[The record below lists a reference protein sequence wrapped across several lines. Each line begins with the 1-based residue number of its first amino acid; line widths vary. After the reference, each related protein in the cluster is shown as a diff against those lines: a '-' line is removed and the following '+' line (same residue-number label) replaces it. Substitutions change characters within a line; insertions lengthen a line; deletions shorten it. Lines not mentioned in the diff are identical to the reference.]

1 MKKCDYAPKKNGTA
15 FPVTKVE
22 DFTILMLV
30 LFGTY

>member
-1 MKKCDYAPKKNGTA
+1 MKKMRLCSKKNGIA